1 MPYLLGS
8 ISVMAWV
15 TLALDASDFALP
27 AVCSVGTLWAL
38 PLSSSFGFAML
49 FSSPEK
55 LASGWALMLA
65 AMMPPIVIAPLRH
78 VRDRSFASRRAR
90 AMLLFVAGYAS
101 VWMVAGAG
109 IQVLALAVRG
119 AALPAL
125 LGLGA
130 AAATAVLWQTSPAK
144 QWCLNRCH
152 RLRQL
157 AAFGAAADRDALMF
171 GLTHGASCAGACWVL
186 MLLPLVVG
194 HGHLF
199 GMLVVTLFIFAE
211 RLDHPAPLQW
221 RWRGPGK
228 AWRIATVQVR
238 MRLGAIRRVRRSGR
252 LPGSG
257 ELPAHR
263 FGRAASLKWSQ
274 VACQAPPPDAMPPPA
289 SRLAQRSAV
298 LAAR

>member
-8 ISVMAWV
+8 IGVIAWV
-15 TLALDASDFALP
+15 MLALDGSDFTLP
-27 AVCSVGTLWAL
+27 AFCSVGTPWAV
-38 PLSSSFGFAML
+38 PLSTTFSFAML
-49 FSSPEK
+49 FNSPEK

-65 AMMPPIVIAPLRH
+65 AMMPPIVVAPLRH

-109 IQVLALAVRG
+109 LQVLALAVRG
-119 AALPAL
+119 ATLPAL
-125 LGLGA
+125 LCLGA

-152 RLRQL
+152 RRPQL

-171 GLTHGASCAGACWVL
+171 GLTHGASCTGACWAL

-194 HGHLF
+194 HGHVF
-199 GMLVVTLFIFAE
+199 GMLAVALFVFAE
-211 RLDHPAPLQW
+211 RLDYPAPLLW

-228 AWRIATVQVR
+228 AWRIAMAQV
-238 MRLGAIRRVRRSGR
+238 RVRRR
-252 LPGSG
+252 
-257 ELPAHR
+257 
-263 FGRAASLKWSQ
+263 
-274 VACQAPPPDAMPPPA
+274 
-289 SRLAQRSAV
+289 
-298 LAAR
+298 